1 MSFLTNQFPTFSF
14 VPTSSSELMPNT
26 QDAGHEGWYSLR
38 VKRITSMGRNL
49 LVILLV
55 MGLLTALERNSLCMV
70 APGRFGCAADTPEQ
84 TVQDYGL
91 FYHTGYAIAYV
102 FDCIFLC
109 VWMPLFN
116 WWVSEVPVSRAALD
130 GFSNVLMQ
138 INRVLFGAHIVWQ
151 AAQFLIT
158 LYLVL
163 RFTQNH
169 GSRSET
175 PHTSWRERSILV
187 ASAAISVVIGSGA
200 LHILELA
207 EMAKVKTLEYGM
219 VVVPAQVLVGLR
231 FASKIQLIRQQRVL
245 AGKAATTHVE
255 TGRMDE
261 KAGL

>member
-1 MSFLTNQFPTFSF
+1 MRFLENQSSTTNL
-14 VPTSSSELMPNT
+14 VPTSSSEAMLNI
-26 QDAGHEGWYSLR
+26 QDAGEESWYTLR
-38 VKRITSMGRNL
+38 VKRIKSMGRNL

-70 APGRFGCAADTPEQ
+70 APGRFGCPAVTPEQ
-84 TVQDYGL
+84 TAQDFGL

-109 VWMPLFN
+109 VWMPFFN

-130 GFSNVLMQ
+130 GFNNVLMQ

-163 RFTQNH
+163 RFTTDFW
-169 GSRSET
+169 SRSDT
-175 PHTSWRERSILV
+175 SHTSWRERSLLV
-187 ASAAISVVIGSGA
+187 ASAALSVVIGSGA
-200 LHILELA
+200 LHTLELA
-207 EMAKVKTLEYGM
+207 EMAKVKMLEYGM
-219 VVVPAQVLVGLR
+219 VIVPAQVLVGLR
-231 FASKIQLIRQQRVL
+231 FASKVQQIRQRRVL
-245 AGKAATTHVE
+245 AGRAATSHVE
-255 TGRMDE
+255 AGLVDE